1 MENKHD
7 LAELVYQFSR
17 EIALSVLA
25 IHTCQQGE
33 KLKTSDVTKIEMAFL
48 NPCPIKGE
56 QISKYVRGA
65 AVGIK
70 IKEAQRIWIKSNFN
84 SNEAKILSA
93 IGIKVKPDA

>member
-1 MENKHD
+1 VH
-7 LAELVYQFSR
+7 
-17 EIALSVLA
+17 
-25 IHTCQQGE
+25 
-33 KLKTSDVTKIEMAFL
+33 
-48 NPCPIKGE
+48 
-56 QISKYVRGA
+56 GA